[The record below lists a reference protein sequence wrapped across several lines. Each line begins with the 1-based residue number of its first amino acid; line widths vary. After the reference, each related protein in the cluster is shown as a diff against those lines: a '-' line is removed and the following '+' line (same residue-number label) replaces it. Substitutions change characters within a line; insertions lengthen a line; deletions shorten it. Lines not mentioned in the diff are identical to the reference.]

1 MPDDP
6 KRPAS
11 DRLNPDRP
19 NLDRPGFNDLVTPF
33 IFVPHGA
40 PDPVAWKKAN
50 PGWVSFPATFI
61 PHKKPGRRYA
71 VINGR
76 RWPLDKRGQP
86 WPRSR
91 FGQPLC
97 PLDEFPPGVPAPGT
111 QGKLIAEQQAA
122 LQDTVARVRSGELT
136 PEWFTAERLRGEAE
150 RAAHRAANPSP
161 PLPAWAGTYDPM
173 APARAYLAERAGE
186 TPALAM
192 WGAAASG
199 FDFAREYQATKAG
212 MDAYTHAYAE
222 GARQRNAMRSAAS
235 APASLDG
242 SRQPPAEAGSV
253 AAAQAP
259 DAAEQASPDAPGA
272 AGVGPVLSDSD
283 GPATH
288 LPNGT
293 PLLRVADRRTHYGP
307 NSTFWPNSP
316 ANQALVRDTERAAKA
331 LGNGP
336 GYTPM
341 PPLPPSAP
349 LLITPSQ
356 PRAEGL
362 PADEAASRPRVLST
376 PQAPALPTVTAGDE
390 FDSAQVTIMEASRN
404 SGLDPELRTYAAR
417 ARHLLSED
425 WSIWRAGLAAGEWRA
440 HHLIPHEVVRR
451 NVELF
456 QAAARAGY
464 LFDNSGNLV
473 ALPTTPEAQK
483 SLDKIGE
490 RRPIHDNPHR
500 GWNATR
506 LLEVREISDELARLE
521 YPVGSVD
528 YNFRAKL
535 LLEGW
540 QHRLRVL
547 LPAQRRLTQHQ
558 SNGTDTESIG

>member
-6 KRPAS
+6 KRP
-11 DRLNPDRP
+11 DPDPDRP
-19 NLDRPGFNDLVTPF
+19 DFDRPGFNDLVTPF

-61 PHKKPGRRYA
+61 PHKQPGRRYA

-91 FGQPLC
+91 FSQPLC

-122 LQDTVARVRSGELT
+122 LQDTVARVRSRELT

-150 RAAHRAANPSP
+150 RAAHRAANPTP
-161 PLPAWAGTYDPM
+161 PPPAWAGKDDPM
-173 APARAYLAERAGE
+173 APSRAYLAERAGE
-186 TPALAM
+186 TPALTT

-199 FDFAREYQATKAG
+199 FDFVREYTTTKAG
-212 MDAYTHAYAE
+212 VDAYTHAYAG
-222 GARQRNAMRSAAS
+222 GARQREAMRSAAS
-235 APASLDG
+235 APASPDG
-242 SRQPPAEAGSV
+242 DQQPPAETGST
-253 AAAQAP
+253 AAVQAP
-259 DAAEQASPDAPGA
+259 DNAEQANLGVPGVT
-272 AGVGPVLSDSD
+272 GVGPVLSDSD

-288 LPNGT
+288 LPDGT
-293 PLLRVADRRTHYGP
+293 PIVRVADKRTHYGP
-307 NSTFWPNSP
+307 NSVFWPNSP
-316 ANQALVRDTERAAKA
+316 ANQAFARDTERAAKA

-341 PPLPPSAP
+341 PPLPPPPP
-349 LLITPSQ
+349 LPVTPSQ

-362 PADEAASRPRVLST
+362 PADEVAGRPGVLST

-390 FDSAQVTIMEASRN
+390 FDPAQATVMEISRN
-404 SGLDPELRTYAAR
+404 SGLDPELRTYAVR
-417 ARHLLSED
+417 ARHLLRRGD
-425 WSIWRAGLAAGEWRA
+425 WSIHLAKLTDKEWRA
-440 HHLIPHEVVRR
+440 HHLIPHEAARR
-451 NVELF
+451 NVKLF
-456 QAAARAGY
+456 QAAAKAGY
-464 LFDNSGNLV
+464 LFDNPGNLV

-483 SLDKIGE
+483 KLDEIGE

-500 GWNATR
+500 DWNA
-506 LLEVREISDELARLE
+506 ARLQE
-521 YPVGSVD
+521 IRQVSEELEDSGYFEGSDD
-528 YNFRAKL
+528 YNVKAKL
-535 LLEGW
+535 LLEEW
-540 QHRLRVL
+540 QNRLRVL
-547 LPAQRRLTQHQ
+547 LSSQRRLTQHQ
-558 SNGTDTESIG
+558 SDGTDTESIG